1 MFQPFLHLRII
12 EIAMMMINQSP
23 DTIVF
28 YVFHVATQHRKGK
41 LKSITRAKPPRMM
54 GWMTSN
60 IVTDL

>member
-12 EIAMMMINQSP
+12 EIAMTMINQSP

-28 YVFHVATQHRKGK
+28 HVATQHGKGK